1 MNSQFSPKLSIV
13 LAYSREEALRL
24 QNSFIG
30 PEHLLLG
37 IIRDGDG
44 RAIDVLKALSV
55 DLQRVKR
62 DLELNLRD
70 QWTSVNQD
78 EVNLKYLRQR
88 YAHHARFR

>member
-44 RAIDVLKALSV
+44 RAIDVLKAL
-55 DLQRVKR
+55 
-62 DLELNLRD
+62 
-70 QWTSVNQD
+70 
-78 EVNLKYLRQR
+78 
-88 YAHHARFR
+88 

>member
-37 IIRDGDG
+37 IIRQVIG
-44 RAIDVLKALSV
+44 IVVIVVLLLRHLLRNIFLQGIPLQEENCIVLFVVIQVILSM
-55 DLQRVKR
+55 
-62 DLELNLRD
+62 LEM
-70 QWTSVNQD
+70 
-78 EVNLKYLRQR
+78 
-88 YAHHARFR
+88 